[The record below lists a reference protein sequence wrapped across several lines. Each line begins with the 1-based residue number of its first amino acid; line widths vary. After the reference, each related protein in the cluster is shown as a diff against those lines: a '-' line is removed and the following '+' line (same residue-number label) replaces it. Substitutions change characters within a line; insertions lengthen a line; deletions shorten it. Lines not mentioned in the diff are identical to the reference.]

1 TPDSNPTNNTS
12 TVTTTVFNQ
21 PGTSFPTGITPL
33 AAPFGVLPVT
43 SKVQLFSFDPA
54 PYISPVLRGQMTFV
68 SGTYETL
75 LGRAPTYNELMAAV
89 AQLQAGVSTTTI
101 ATTLWNSDAHR
112 AQQAGALYETF
123 LGRSPTAAEL
133 ASAVKALQSGTSE
146 INFSLSLVNSAEY
159 QASHPTANTMV
170 AGLYVNIL
178 NRTPDAATQ
187 LQAVSALANQ
197 TVNSFALSLI
207 NSTEGLSTIVNDAWL
222 AILRRPATATE
233 IQSWVA
239 QLQSNQVSFD
249 QMQIDLLTSVEF
261 YQLAATSTKG

>member
-1 TPDSNPTNNTS
+1 
-12 TVTTTVFNQ
+12 
-21 PGTSFPTGITPL
+21 
-33 AAPFGVLPVT
+33 
-43 SKVQLFSFDPA
+43 
-54 PYISPVLRGQMTFV
+54 MTFV

-75 LGRAPTYNELMAAV
+75 LGRAPTYNELMAGV

-101 ATTLWNSDAHR
+101 ATALWNSDAHR

-159 QASHPTANTMV
+159 QASHPTASTMV

-187 LQAVSALANQ
+187 LQAVSA
-197 TVNSFALSLI
+197 SPI
-207 NSTEGLSTIVNDAWL
+207 K
-222 AILRRPATATE
+222 R
-233 IQSWVA
+233 
-239 QLQSNQVSFD
+239 
-249 QMQIDLLTSVEF
+249 
-261 YQLAATSTKG
+261 